1 MVGLGI
7 NVGRREI
14 IFVSLV
20 IRQAK
25 FTPLIRR
32 QDHINNQ

>member
-32 QDHINNQ
+32 QDHTNNQ

>member
-20 IRQAK
+20 RRQAK
-25 FTPLIRR
+25 FIPLIRR